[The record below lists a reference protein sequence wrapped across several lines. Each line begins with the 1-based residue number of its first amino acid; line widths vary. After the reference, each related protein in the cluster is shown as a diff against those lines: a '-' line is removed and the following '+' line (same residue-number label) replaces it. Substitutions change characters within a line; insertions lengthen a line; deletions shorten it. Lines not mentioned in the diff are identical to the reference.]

1 VTWGPPNQML
11 VRHDD
16 SSVLHVNLTDES
28 RGLIGAEQIRR
39 MKRGALLINTARGPV
54 VESEALVE
62 ALNAGHVGGAG
73 IDVFLNEPIPAGHP
87 LLACHQVVL
96 MPHNADQTPEGMEL
110 LNAGVVENVIAFLQ
124 GRPRNRVV

>member
-62 ALNAGHVGGAG
+62 ALNAGHQGAG
-73 IDVFLNEPIPAGHP
+73 IDDFDNEPIPAGHP

-110 LNAGVVENVIAFLQ
+110 PNAGVVENVIAFLQ